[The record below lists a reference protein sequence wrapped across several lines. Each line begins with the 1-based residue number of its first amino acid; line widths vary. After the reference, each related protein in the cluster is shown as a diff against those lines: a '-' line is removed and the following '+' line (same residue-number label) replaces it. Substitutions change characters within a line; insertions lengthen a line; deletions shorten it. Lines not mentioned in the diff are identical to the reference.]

1 MNVVADMLLTE
12 PAPVAIWVVLMLL
25 SFPAMLVLGSP
36 EGLRNPWQALREALG
51 LLREHG
57 EERWEE
63 ALQADRAE
71 TFAEEVTVAADQATE
86 AAGRWQ
92 ESWEQAETRMA
103 VAFEAWLDAD
113 ARLRTGLAAAAYG
126 LPWTAPTCAEYA
138 GRERHLHR
146 VVRVAVEQGRLPAAA
161 SADAEAGRGG
171 WDARLHALEQELVVR
186 RASAR
191 YLRERYEAAVAE
203 ERRAWHD
210 TELSRHT
217 SESLRHE
224 VSAAVRRANDLRRT
238 APEPAVTR
246 SRPRRLVPAHA

>member
-12 PAPVAIWVVLMLL
+12 PAPMAIWAVLMLL
-25 SFPAMLVLGSP
+25 SFPALLVLGTP
-36 EGLRNPWQALREALG
+36 EGVRSPVRALRDALG

-57 EERWEE
+57 EELWEE
-63 ALQADRAE
+63 ALQAERAE
-71 TFAEEVTVAADQATE
+71 TFAEEVTVAADQATQ

-92 ESWEQAETRMA
+92 ESWERAETRMA
-103 VAFEAWLDAD
+103 AAFEAWLDAD

-126 LPWTAPTCAEYA
+126 VPWTAPTCAEYA

-146 VVRVAVEQGRLPAAA
+146 VVRAAVEQGLLPAAA
-161 SADAEAGRGG
+161 IADAEAGRGG
-171 WDARLHALEQELVVR
+171 WDARLHPLEQDLVVR

-210 TELSRHT
+210 AELSRHT

-224 VSAAVRRANDLRRT
+224 VSAAVHRAGALRRT
-238 APEPAVTR
+238 APEPVVA
-246 SRPRRLVPAHA
+246 RPRRRLTPAHA